1 MSKVKDKLE
10 KTVVMGARSLSSPI
24 RQNPFERYRLNS
36 DKQLQEF
43 KNLIVYLLENRR
55 QNEKGNFFVG
65 ALCKPIWEN
74 EIFQILIEKFWEP
87 MICETIYGKILY
99 SFDNGMHCLL
109 VENDPRDGSHLYMHC
124 K

>member
-55 QNEKGNFFVG
+55 QNEKATSLLVPFVS
-65 ALCKPIWEN
+65 P
-74 EIFQILIEKFWEP
+74 
-87 MICETIYGKILY
+87 YGKTK
-99 SFDNGMHCLL
+99 FF
-109 VENDPRDGSHLYMHC
+109 
-124 K
+124 KF